1 MCFYGPYSSLGCIM
15 LILLFIDE
23 QYVYFCGFSVETQS
37 GATIRD
43 VEIPVLE
50 DITDEGAE
58 GMSASES
65 KKATQKQSKL
75 KVPWK

>member
-1 MCFYGPYSSLGCIM
+1 M
-15 LILLFIDE
+15 
-23 QYVYFCGFSVETQS
+23 QS
-37 GATIRD
+37 GVAIGD

-50 DITDEGAE
+50 DITDEEVE

-65 KKATQKQSKL
+65 KKATPKQSKL

>member
-1 MCFYGPYSSLGCIM
+1 MCFYSLYSSLGCIM
-15 LILLFIDE
+15 LILLFIGE
-23 QYVYFCGFSVETQS
+23 QYTYFRSFSVETQS

-50 DITDEGAE
+50 DVTDEEAE

-65 KKATQKQSKL
+65 KKATRSN
-75 KVPWK
+75 PS